1 VGVSASGATLEITL
15 VADVARL
22 KRDMAQMQQVVG
34 SATSG
39 VKASFEAV
47 SVSTAASATR
57 MAAAAQVS
65 ARAAVGLAGGVT
77 AAGAASGLAR
87 VQLLEMSH
95 VATSLTGSLIAG
107 QNPLRALAVELP
119 RIAQA
124 ASFGGSGIKGLIG
137 RLLEMVGVI
146 QVTRDAELGAAAATS
161 AAAAAAIRQVAERSA
176 ATLAARE
183 TQVALAKAELETAA
197 SADAEAAA
205 QGRLVKALRA
215 VEVAAGKAAIAN
227 QALATA
233 DAEAGAAAEASQAA
247 TVTGIGRMGLVLGAT
262 AAAALLLAAAFE
274 SVKKDAASNGEL
286 DKFASGLRLTDEQV
300 RKAGGSVKY
309 LSDRTRE
316 VTGITVTWGNIAS
329 ATYQVLLERAGT
341 TSKGISDGFTSA
353 FKWIGDF
360 GKFTISLLLA
370 GFAGLI
376 ELVMSVGKNLGRL
389 ATGNFDQLTNPLK
402 DVQKQFY
409 KTFNDVEAGFDAIGK
424 RAADLRKAQLQIESD
439 ANKPP
444 KPPKAK
450 KQSDHG
456 LAEALAELD
465 AQIKGQNA
473 LAAAYQ
479 VSDAQAIKAEA
490 MQKAEEQAIR
500 HKGDVALFYEK
511 ELSLAVAQRAAEGG
525 RLIADIHAEAAART
539 VVNDLVEQGV
549 IPVQRM
555 SQALDEQTKKRQ
567 LMAALEAAEDKGM
580 IERAGELRAEI
591 ANLVFSQGVLND
603 ELAKE
608 AALQQVATNK
618 DKIDE
623 LKIEIELVGASNK
636 VRAER
641 LAILQAEQYIRDKG
655 ITDPQ
660 DKSDVTKSYVDAAI
674 AANDL
679 ATAQDLYNKAL
690 SYTADL
696 LEVMNQRAQTVED
709 VRAARRVGLPRRRRD
724 GRGHRIARLQG
735 RQGAGFTAA
744 ALRPARR
751 VQAAQGTGTVLGDAN
766 ANREHRA
773 QPRPHRREHEQDA
786 GIRQPAAAL
795 AARASRKHRRARCAG
810 RERASARR
818 RVRHDGQAGT
828 TTSGGI
834 LGLFGSTTTKSLYD
848 QGLQFNPTSLADA
861 IANGISGATYQII
874 EKVKKSS
881 GFLGIGGGT
890 KTSYSTTTGA
900 LDPDLQRQVGLILG
914 RFATALSGGQGARL
928 RRAGR
933 ARHVPGRNRQDQ
945 LQGHERR
952 RDQKALE
959 ACSRRSPIRWRASPS
974 RARAVPEGR
983 RGPVR
988 NAAAARQGLHD
999 HRRRAEVDRQ
1009 DVRLRRRG
1017 LDRRAREP
1025 DRAVRLARGLR
1036 RPDGVLPAEFPHRR
1050 AAIAPIEA
1058 QVKATLASLGL
1069 SSVDT
1074 IAKFNQVVQGIDLTT
1089 DAGQQ
1094 LYASLMALAPAFY
1107 QVEQYQAQQAAAAA
1121 ALAKQKAQLEITA
1134 AAGAG
1139 QGDRSAGQAAGKME
1153 LAALDP
1159 SLRALQQQIYTA
1171 QDIAAAKDKLAQ
1183 AYQRERDRARSDDQ
1197 QVRRSVEEPAG
1208 LSRHAVRRRRAATYN
1223 QALAKLISTG
1233 SLASAGD
1240 ATALGDLQGVGKSFL
1255 DVAKDRSGL
1264 AQQYQRDVALVAR
1277 YVDQG
1282 ISRGGRSGVDGA
1294 EAARHD
1300 DGPGRQAHRHQR
1312 QRAFGQGRDP
1322 CAEQAAQAA
1331 SRPPTDWTAAEAGTG
1346 LRRRLA
1352 AGQDHSAG
1360 ASTSALARYVAA
1372 ITATGDHTNQQT
1384 AAQNWDRG
1392 GSLRSRPTSDT
1403 PLATT
1408 HAT

>member
-696 LEVMNQRAQTVED
+696 LEVMNQRAQTVANTLSNAFGNLGSGLGQAITALTAF
-709 VRAARRVGLPRRRRD
+709 AAEQAKLDQAHAEAVKAGLSDEKEANLYRQNSLNNQLAGTAQLIGGLKSMFTRRWKRPSAPSRSSRPSAPSSRSRPAPRRCSRSSAFGRSRWSPRWSRSSRRSASGAAVAAAKPPTIARTTCRRRR
-724 GRGHRIARLQG
+724 A
-735 RQGAGFTAA
+735 
-744 ALRPARR
+744 PAPSSA
-751 VQAAQGTGTVLGDAN
+751 VAN
-766 ANREHRA
+766 AQSESIAHSLA
-773 QPRPHRREHEQDA
+773 LV
-786 GIRQPAAAL
+786 AANTNKSLEYFNPMLRSLRSIDQNIGAL
-795 AARASRKHRRARCAG
+795 AAQVAKELQR
-810 RERASARR
+810 RR
-818 RVRHDGQAGT
+818 RVRHDGQARN
-828 TTSGGI
+828 
-834 LGLFGSTTTKSLYD
+834 D
-848 QGLQFNPTSLADA
+848 QQGLPRPVRLDHDQEPLRSGIAVQPDTLPNA
-861 IANGISGATYQII
+861 IANGISGSTYQII

-900 LDPDLQRQVGLILG
+900 LDP
-914 RFATALSGGQGARL
+914 
-928 RRAGR
+928 
-933 ARHVPGRNRQDQ
+933 
-945 LQGHERR
+945 
-952 RDQKALE
+952 
-959 ACSRRSPIRWRASPS
+959 RSAPS
-974 RARAVPEGR
+974 RAHP
-983 RGPVR
+983 
-988 NAAAARQGLHD
+988 
-999 HRRRAEVDRQ
+999 
-1009 DVRLRRRG
+1009 
-1017 LDRRAREP
+1017 
-1025 DRAVRLARGLR
+1025 RLA
-1036 RPDGVLPAEFPHRR
+1036 
-1050 AAIAPIEA
+1050 
-1058 QVKATLASLGL
+1058 S
-1069 SSVDT
+1069 
-1074 IAKFNQVVQGIDLTT
+1074 
-1089 DAGQQ
+1089 
-1094 LYASLMALAPAFY
+1094 
-1107 QVEQYQAQQAAAAA
+1107 
-1121 ALAKQKAQLEITA
+1121 
-1134 AAGAG
+1134 
-1139 QGDRSAGQAAGKME
+1139 
-1153 LAALDP
+1153 
-1159 SLRALQQQIYTA
+1159 
-1171 QDIAAAKDKLAQ
+1171 
-1183 AYQRERDRARSDDQ
+1183 
-1197 QVRRSVEEPAG
+1197 
-1208 LSRHAVRRRRAATYN
+1208 
-1223 QALAKLISTG
+1223 
-1233 SLASAGD
+1233 
-1240 ATALGDLQGVGKSFL
+1240 
-1255 DVAKDRSGL
+1255 
-1264 AQQYQRDVALVAR
+1264 
-1277 YVDQG
+1277 
-1282 ISRGGRSGVDGA
+1282 
-1294 EAARHD
+1294 
-1300 DGPGRQAHRHQR
+1300 
-1312 QRAFGQGRDP
+1312 
-1322 CAEQAAQAA
+1322 
-1331 SRPPTDWTAAEAGTG
+1331 
-1346 LRRRLA
+1346 
-1352 AGQDHSAG
+1352 
-1360 ASTSALARYVAA
+1360 
-1372 ITATGDHTNQQT
+1372 
-1384 AAQNWDRG
+1384 
-1392 GSLRSRPTSDT
+1392 
-1403 PLATT
+1403 
-1408 HAT
+1408 